1 MVLCLMLSLRLDLTF
16 RPFPKFHEYLTNLT
30 VPDYGLRHLVF
41 SATRKV
47 QPELDLDLSLDS
59 QIN

>member
-1 MVLCLMLSLRLDLTF
+1 MLSLRWDLTF

-30 VPDYGLRHLVF
+30 VPDYELLNLVF
-41 SATRKV
+41 SVTRKA
-47 QPELDLDLSLDS
+47 QPELDLSLDS

>member
-1 MVLCLMLSLRLDLTF
+1 MVLCLMLSLRWDLTV
-16 RPFPKFHEYLTNLT
+16 RPSPKFHEYLT

-41 SATRKV
+41 AATRKV
-47 QPELDLDLSLDS
+47 QPELDFDLSLDS